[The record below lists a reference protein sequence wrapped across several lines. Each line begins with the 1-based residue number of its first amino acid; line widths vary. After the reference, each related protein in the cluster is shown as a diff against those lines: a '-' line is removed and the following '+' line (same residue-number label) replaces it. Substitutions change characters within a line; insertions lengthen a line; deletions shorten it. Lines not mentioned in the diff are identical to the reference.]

1 MSYGDD
7 RIRTTFNP
15 SGIPEVHYFKDKA
28 AEVIDKLEGMR
39 GDRDTNEYSPEKQ
52 RLISLA
58 QTGYEQ
64 ACMWAVKAATTGE

>member
-1 MSYGDD
+1 
-7 RIRTTFNP
+7 
-15 SGIPEVHYFKDKA
+15 
-28 AEVIDKLEGMR
+28 MR